1 MPAPRWPVLSVTL
14 ALAGC
19 GGEESSKPSASS
31 SGKPTPS
38 ATPTATAT
46 ATAEGPSEKE
56 WAADVTAIC
65 KRNKR
70 EVARIVSDVRA
81 EGLSGNK
88 GAKAVL
94 LRSVPVQRRL
104 LAKLDA
110 VEAPAAISEDY
121 NFFVER
127 LKQAVPLFKSLALSL
142 DNRKALAVLEPEF
155 KEIAADTR
163 PFAVEHGLKACLPDQ
178 G

>member
-1 MPAPRWPVLSVTL
+1 MSAPRWLVLSVAL

-31 SGKPTPS
+31 SGTATPS
-38 ATPTATAT
+38 ATPTAT

-56 WAADVTAIC
+56 WAAGVTAIC

-142 DNRKALAVLEPEF
+142 DNRKALAVLEPQF